1 MRGRRI
7 STITIAVL
15 FLVTTTTSYASSKA
29 ETPSATAV
37 PTHVPSPTPTPAA
50 DPDVQIPAGWK
61 RIEDDRLGYSL
72 AVPFTWLT
80 FDLHSHAVGSIA
92 GLLGGDLAVEIL
104 RDFLETPEG
113 RNFGILAIEPDPMQ
127 LFAKPPFPMFLNVSV
142 VPWPD
147 DITAEQLVSFL
158 QESAEEFDE
167 VELHSLLTG
176 ALNGMPALQAALTA
190 NLSGMGFE
198 ISPFVVV
205 TVLRAN
211 QTAYIL
217 TIAAR
222 VQSAAAKLTLIE
234 QIVGTFRPTAHVQT
248 AGPAAIPAAMTT
260 PASAAEGVVNSGTHL
275 VGSDIAPGVYVGQAT
290 EGVLCTWQ
298 RLNSLRG
305 DSKSIIA
312 VNEHKGQFYVE
323 ILSDDFAFETN
334 CQLSPIESIPARAEL
349 SKTVPAGMYMVGRDI
364 APGLY
369 KGEAPTGSSCD
380 WKRLSGLTGDLA
392 SVTSSVTPA
401 GQYFVVVV
409 ASDYAVRFGC
419 PVEKVE

>member
-15 FLVTTTTSYASSKA
+15 FLVTTTTSYASSQA

-37 PTHVPSPTPTPAA
+37 PTRVPSPTPTPAA

-113 RNFGILAIEPDPMQ
+113 KNFGILAIEPDPMQ
-127 LFAKPPFPMFLNVSV
+127 LFANPPFPMFLNVSV

-147 DITAEQLVSFL
+147 NITAEQLVSFL

-211 QTAYIL
+211 RTANIL
-217 TIAAR
+217 TTSAR
-222 VQSAAAKLTLIE
+222 VQSAATKLALIE
-234 QIVGTFRPTAHVQT
+234 QIVGTFRPTIQ
-248 AGPAAIPAAMTT
+248 PQ
-260 PASAAEGVVNSGTHL
+260 SAAPATALPTPSSEAAGVIGPGTHL
-275 VGSDIAPGVYVGQAT
+275 VGIDIAPGVYVGQAH

-305 DSKSIIA
+305 DSESISA
-312 VNEHKGQFYVE
+312 VDEHKGQFYVE
-323 ILSDDFAFETN
+323 ILADDLAFETN
-334 CQLSPIESIPARAEL
+334 CELSPIESVPARAEL
-349 SKTVPAGMYMVGRDI
+349 LKSVPAGMYMVGVDI
-364 APGLY
+364 SPELY
-369 KGEAPTGSSCD
+369 KGETAESSFCR
-380 WKRLSGLTGDLA
+380 WERLSSLA
-392 SVTSSVTPA
+392 GESGSTVAFGTPEGA
-401 GQYFVVVV
+401 YFVVVT
-409 ASDYAVRFGC
+409 ASDVAVRFAC
-419 PVEKVE
+419 AVEKVE

>member
-7 STITIAVL
+7 STIIIAVL
-15 FLVTTTTSYASSKA
+15 FLVTTTTSYASSQA

-50 DPDVQIPAGWK
+50 DSDAQIPAGWK
-61 RIEDDRLGYSL
+61 RIEDDRLGFTL
-72 AVPFTWLT
+72 AVPFTCLK
-80 FDLHSHAVGSIA
+80 FDLHSGAVAPIA

-113 RNFGILAIEPDPMQ
+113 KNFGILAIEPDPKQ

-158 QESAEEFDE
+158 QESVEEFDE

-198 ISPFVVV
+198 ISPFIVV
-205 TVLRAN
+205 TVLRTN
-211 QTAYIL
+211 RTAYIL
-217 TIAAR
+217 TTSAR
-222 VQSAAAKLTLIE
+222 VQTAAAKLTLIE
-234 QIVGTFRPTAHVQT
+234 QIVGTFRP
-248 AGPAAIPAAMTT
+248 AIQPQ
-260 PASAAEGVVNSGTHL
+260 SAAPATALPKPSSEAARGIGPETHL
-275 VGSDIAPGVYVGQAT
+275 VGTDIAPGVYVGQAP
-290 EGVLCTWQ
+290 EGVLCTWR

-305 DSKSIIA
+305 DAESIIA
-312 VNEHKGQFYVE
+312 VDEHQGQFYVE
-323 ILSDDFAFETN
+323 LLADDLAFETN
-334 CQLSPIESIPARAEL
+334 CLLSPIKSVPARAVL
-349 SKTVPAGMYMVGRDI
+349 LKTVPAGMYMVGRDI

-369 KGEAPTGSSCD
+369 KGEVSTASSCT
-380 WKRLSGLTGDLA
+380 WQRLRGLSGDLA

-401 GQYFVVVV
+401 GQYFVVVI
-409 ASDYAVRFGC
+409 ASDYAVEFGC

>member
-15 FLVTTTTSYASSKA
+15 FLVTTTTSYASSQG

-50 DPDVQIPAGWK
+50 DSDVQIPAGWK

-80 FDLHSHAVGSIA
+80 FDLHSRAVGSIA

-113 RNFGILAIEPDPMQ
+113 KYFGILAIEPDPMQ
-127 LFAKPPFPMFLNVSV
+127 LFANPPFPMFLNVSV

-211 QTAYIL
+211 RTAYIL
-217 TIAAR
+217 TTSAR
-222 VQSAAAKLTLIE
+222 VQSAAAKLALIE
-234 QIVGTFRPTAHVQT
+234 QIVGTFRPTMQPQSSAPAT
-248 AGPAAIPAAMTT
+248 ALPTPSSEAGGVIGP
-260 PASAAEGVVNSGTHL
+260 GTHL
-275 VGSDIAPGVYVGQAT
+275 VGIDIEPGVYVGQT
-290 EGVLCTWQ
+290 TDGELCTWQ
-298 RLNSLRG
+298 RLNSLREVPE
-305 DSKSIIA
+305 SISA
-312 VNEHKGQFYVE
+312 VDEHKGQFYVE
-323 ILSDDFAFETN
+323 ILADDLAFETN
-334 CQLSPIESIPARAEL
+334 CRLSPIKSVPARSEL
-349 SKTVPAGMYMVGRDI
+349 LKSVPAGMYMVGRDI
-364 APGLY
+364 SPGLY

-392 SVTSSVTPA
+392 SITSSATPV
-401 GQYFVVVV
+401 GPYFVVVI
-409 ASDYAVRFGC
+409 ASDYAVQFGC
-419 PVEKVE
+419 SVEKVE

>member
-1 MRGRRI
+1 MRCRRI

-15 FLVTTTTSYASSKA
+15 FLVTTTTSYASSQA

-50 DPDVQIPAGWK
+50 DSDAQIPAGWK

-72 AVPFTWLT
+72 AVPFTCLK
-80 FDLHSHAVGSIA
+80 FDLHSGAVAPIA

-113 RNFGILAIEPDPMQ
+113 KNFGILAIEPDPMQ
-127 LFAKPPFPMFLNVSV
+127 LFANPPFPMFLNVSV

-147 DITAEQLVSFL
+147 NITAEQLVSFL

-198 ISPFVVV
+198 ISPFIVV

-211 QTAYIL
+211 RTAYIL
-217 TIAAR
+217 TTSAR
-222 VQSAAAKLTLIE
+222 VQSAATKLALIE
-234 QIVGTFRPTAHVQT
+234 QIVGTFRPTIQ
-248 AGPAAIPAAMTT
+248 PQ
-260 PASAAEGVVNSGTHL
+260 SAALATALPTPSSEAAGVIGPGTHL
-275 VGSDIAPGVYVGQAT
+275 VGTDIEPGVYVGQAT
-290 EGVLCTWQ
+290 DGELCTWQ

-305 DSKSIIA
+305 DSESISA
-312 VNEHKGQFYVE
+312 VDEHRGQFYVE
-323 ILSDDFAFETN
+323 ILADDLAFETN
-334 CQLSPIESIPARAEL
+334 CGLSPIESVPARAEL
-349 SKTVPAGMYMVGRDI
+349 LKSVPAGLYMVGRDI

-369 KGEAPTGSSCD
+369 KGEAPTGSPCT
-380 WKRLSGLTGDLA
+380 WKRLNGLTGDLA
-392 SVTSSVTPA
+392 SVTTSGTPA
-401 GQYFVVVV
+401 EQYFVVVV

-419 PVEKVE
+419 PVEIME

>member
-15 FLVTTTTSYASSKA
+15 FLVTTTTSYASSQE
-29 ETPSATAV
+29 ETPSATPV
-37 PTHVPSPTPTPAA
+37 PTQVPSPTPTPAA

-61 RIEDDRLGYSL
+61 GIEDDRLGYSL

-80 FDLHSHAVGSIA
+80 FDLHSRAVGSIA

-113 RNFGILAIEPDPMQ
+113 KYFGILAIEPDPMQ
-127 LFAKPPFPMFLNVSV
+127 LFANPPFPMFLNVSV

-158 QESAEEFDE
+158 QESAEEFDD

-211 QTAYIL
+211 RTAYIL
-217 TIAAR
+217 TTSAR
-222 VQSAAAKLTLIE
+222 VQSAAAKLALIE
-234 QIVGTFRPTAHVQT
+234 QIVGTFRPTMQ
-248 AGPAAIPAAMTT
+248 PQ
-260 PASAAEGVVNSGTHL
+260 SAAPATALPTPSSEAGEVIGPGTYL
-275 VGSDIAPGVYVGQAT
+275 VGIDIEPGVYVGQAT
-290 EGVLCTWQ
+290 DGELCTWQ
-298 RLNSLRG
+298 RLNSIREVPE
-305 DSKSIIA
+305 SISA
-312 VNEHKGQFYVE
+312 ADEHRGQFYVE
-323 ILSDDFAFETN
+323 ILADDLAFETN
-334 CQLSPIESIPARAEL
+334 CRLSPIKSVPARAEL
-349 SKTVPAGMYMVGRDI
+349 LKSVPAGMYMVGRDI
-364 APGLY
+364 SPGLY

-380 WKRLSGLTGDLA
+380 WKRLSGLTGELA
-392 SVTSSVTPA
+392 SITSSATPV
-401 GQYFVVVV
+401 GPYFVVVI
-409 ASDYAVRFGC
+409 ASDYAVQFGC
-419 PVEKVE
+419 SVEKVE